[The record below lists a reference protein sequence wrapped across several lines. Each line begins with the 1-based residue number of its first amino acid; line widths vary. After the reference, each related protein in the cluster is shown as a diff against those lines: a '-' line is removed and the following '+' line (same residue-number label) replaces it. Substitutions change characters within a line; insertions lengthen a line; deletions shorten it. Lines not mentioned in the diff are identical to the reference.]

1 MNITWL
7 GQAGLLFETGSMTI
21 MIDLYFS
28 NCCEKHNKKL
38 KRRIPIDK
46 RFTEIKPDILILTHN
61 HLDHTDPETIPY
73 YVNENTSTKVI
84 LSENAHDFVKE
95 IGGTNNDYIV
105 FKDGTEWTEGS
116 VKFVGVKA
124 YHSENTAFGVIIE
137 AEGKKYYVTGDTLY
151 NRNIFKE
158 LPEDIYAVFL
168 PINGVGN
175 NMNMADAARFARDC
189 GANFAV
195 PIHFGMFDSIN
206 PEDFMAENRVIP
218 EVYKTIPI

>member
-21 MIDLYFS
+21 MIDPYFS

-95 IGGTNNDYIV
+95 MGGANNDYIV
-105 FKDGTEWTEGS
+105 FKNGTEWTEGS

-137 AEGKKYYVTGDTLY
+137 AEGKKFYITGDTLY

-189 GANFAV
+189 GAYFAV
-195 PIHFGMFDSIN
+195 PIHFGMFDNIN

-218 EVYKTIPI
+218 EVYKVIPI

>member
-7 GQAGLLFETGSMTI
+7 GQAGLLFETENMTV
-21 MIDLYFS
+21 MIDPYFS
-28 NCCEKHNKKL
+28 NCCEKHNQKL
-38 KRRIPIDK
+38 KRIIPIDK
-46 RFTEIKPDILILTHN
+46 RYTEINPDILILTHN
-61 HLDHTDPETIPY
+61 HLDHSDPETIPY
-73 YVNENTSTKVI
+73 FGNENTNTKVI

-95 IGGTNNDYIV
+95 MGGADNDYIV
-105 FKDGTEWTEGS
+105 FKDGTEWTEDN

-137 AEGKKYYVTGDTLY
+137 AEGKNYYVTGDTLY
-151 NRNIFKE
+151 NRNIFKV

-189 GANFAV
+189 GAKLAV
-195 PIHFGMFDSIN
+195 PIHFGMFDNIN
-206 PEDFMAENRVIP
+206 PEDFIFENRVIP
-218 EVYKTIPI
+218 EVYKKIPI